1 MPSLPRFLVSGTVAE
16 GLVVPLPPE
25 EARHARV
32 RRLLDGD
39 AAEVLDGAGVT
50 GTGRMTGKGTAVAVE
65 SVSRLRGE
73 PGRRWTVAL
82 AAAEPSRVEWAVEKG
97 TECGAAA
104 FVLFAAER
112 SQAAHVRVLGARRER
127 LRRVAAEAVKQC
139 GRSVVPP
146 VSGPV
151 PLRDLLGCAGAI
163 LVAAPGAPL
172 LGPDEVAGS
181 DGGAV
186 VVGPEGGLSDGELDL
201 LVGAGARLVG
211 LGPRTLR
218 LETAVIA
225 ALVRLSGPFG

>member
-1 MPSLPRFLVSGTVAE
+1 MASLPRFLVSGGVAE

-25 EARHARV
+25 EARHAKV
-32 RRLLDGD
+32 RRLLDGE
-39 AAEVLDGAGVT
+39 AAEVLDGAGLT
-50 GTGRMTGKGTAVAVE
+50 GTGWLTGKGTAVAVE

-73 PGRRWTVAL
+73 PGRRWTVVL

-104 FVLFAAER
+104 FVLWTAER
-112 SQAAHVRVLGARRER
+112 SQAAHVRILGARHER
-127 LRRVAAEAVKQC
+127 LRRIAVEAVKQC

-146 VSGPV
+146 LSGPV
-151 PLRDLLGCAGAI
+151 PLGDLLGKGDVV

-172 LGPDEVAGS
+172 LDPNVAVGPD
-181 DGGAV
+181 GGFV
-186 VVGPEGGLSDGELDL
+186 VIGPEGGLSDRELDRL
-201 LVGAGARLVG
+201 AGGGARLVG

-225 ALVRLSGPFG
+225 ALVRLAGPFG